1 MGLHYCHTPTAT
13 KPITLHRDIK
23 KGNGGPFPLNKIQ
36 RCVSNLDSFVVL
48 AMADGNVKRADF
60 ALGKAL
66 GLETTMGRSA
76 VGVERRNL

>member
-1 MGLHYCHTPTAT
+1 
-13 KPITLHRDIK
+13 
-23 KGNGGPFPLNKIQ
+23 
-36 RCVSNLDSFVVL
+36 
-48 AMADGNVKRADF
+48 MADGNVKRADF